1 MEDNMSSQ
9 AVTMPAARREY
20 SGLMAW
26 LTTVDHKR
34 IGLMYIATSMFF
46 LLVGGLE
53 ALLIRTQL
61 AEANLKILNPELYN
75 QIFTMHGTTMVFL
88 AVMPFLIGLANYV
101 VPLLIGARD
110 MAYPRLNALGLWIF
124 VLGVLFLNSSYFLGG
139 APAVGWFGY
148 APLTSSEYSATTG
161 VDFWIWGLELLGVSS
176 IMTSLNFVVT
186 TLWLRA
192 PGMKLNRMP
201 MFVWTNLVTSFLI
214 LFAMPSIA
222 AALILL
228 FLDRHVG
235 TFFFNAAG
243 GGDPLLWQHLFWFF
257 GHPEVY
263 IMVLPAMGVI
273 SEVLPVFSRK
283 PLFGYAAVAYSS
295 VAIGFIGFAVWAHH
309 MFAVGMPP
317 AIDAVFSLASMII
330 AVPTSIKIFNWIATL
345 WGGSIRFTPALLFA
359 VGFIALFVIGGLSGI
374 FLATVPI
381 DFQVEDTYF
390 VVGHLHYVLFGGSM
404 LAIVAA
410 IYYWFPKMTGRMLNE
425 RLGIAHFVLQ
435 FLGTNL
441 TFFPMHILGLAG
453 MPRRIYTY
461 GSDLGWDTL
470 NLLATFGAFTIAVSI
485 LIFLYNLVTSFRN
498 GTAAGDDPWDGDTLE
513 WATSSP
519 PAAYNF
525 AEIPIVASRRPLW
538 EVKHGGKKM
547 ETVMEAHGI
556 HLPAPSFW
564 PLGLAIGL
572 TVIMIG
578 LIYGLIPLAIGLVIV
593 VVALI
598 GWINQ
603 PVS

>member
-1 MEDNMSSQ
+1 MSSQ
-9 AVTMPAARREY
+9 AATMPAARREY

-34 IGLMYIATSMFF
+34 IGLMYIAASIFF

-53 ALLIRTQL
+53 ALLLRIQL
-61 AEANLKILNPELYN
+61 AEANLKVLNPELYN
-75 QIFTMHGTTMVFL
+75 QIFTMHGTTMIFL
-88 AVMPFLIGLANYV
+88 ALMPLLIGLANYM

-110 MAYPRLNALGLWIF
+110 MAYPRLNAMGLWIF
-124 VLGVLFLNSSYFLGG
+124 ILGGLFLNSSYFLGG
-139 APAVGWFGY
+139 APAAGWFGY
-148 APLTSSEYSATTG
+148 APLTSTEYSATNG
-161 VDFWIWGLELLGVSS
+161 VDFWIWGLELLGISS
-176 IMTSLNFVVT
+176 ITTSLNFVVT

-222 AALILL
+222 AALLLL

-235 TFFFNAAG
+235 TFFFNSAG

-263 IMVLPAMGVI
+263 ILILPAMGAI
-273 SEVLPVFSRK
+273 SEILPVFSRK

-309 MFAVGMPP
+309 MFTVGMSPT
-317 AIDAVFSLASMII
+317 IDAVFALASMII
-330 AVPTSIKIFNWIATL
+330 AVPTAIKIFNWIATM
-345 WGGSIRFTPALLFA
+345 WGGSIRLTSALLFA
-359 VGFIALFVIGGLSGI
+359 VGFIALFIIGGLGGI

-404 LAIVAA
+404 LAVIAA

-425 RLGIAHFVLQ
+425 RWGIVHFLLQ
-435 FLGTNL
+435 FVGTNL
-441 TFFPMHILGLAG
+441 TFFPMHILGLSG

-461 GSDLGWDTL
+461 GANLGWDTL
-470 NLLATFGAFTIAVSI
+470 NLLATIGAFTLAVATLVFLYNIAVS
-485 LIFLYNLVTSFRN
+485 LRN
-498 GTAAGDDPWDGDTLE
+498 GKAAGDDPWDGDTLE
-513 WATSSP
+513 WATASP
-519 PAAYNF
+519 PRAYNF
-525 AEIPIVASRRPLW
+525 AEIPIITSRRPLRDA
-538 EVKHGGKKM
+538 KYGGKKM
-547 ETVMEAHGI
+547 ETVKETHGI
-556 HLPAPSFW
+556 HLPASSFW
-564 PLGLAIGL
+564 PLVLAIGL
-572 TVIMIG
+572 TTIMVG
-578 LIYGLIPLAIGLVIV
+578 LIFGVIPLAIGLVIFA
-593 VVALI
+593 VALI

-603 PVS
+603 PAA